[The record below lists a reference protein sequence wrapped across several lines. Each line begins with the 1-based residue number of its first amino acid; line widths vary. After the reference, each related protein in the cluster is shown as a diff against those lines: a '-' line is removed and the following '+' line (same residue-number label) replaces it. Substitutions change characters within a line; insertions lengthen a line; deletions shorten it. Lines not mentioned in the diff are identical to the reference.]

1 MWTSWSLG
9 VLSRVS
15 SKNSGHMPDIS
26 WYTWSMLV
34 GPLRMVILPKLRR
47 RKSPKSAMSWL
58 SSAEMDRGVLRR

>member
-47 RKSPKSAMSWL
+47 RKSPKSAMS
-58 SSAEMDRGVLRR
+58 